1 LIPLSHGEAELE
13 LAGVALESSSRQT
26 AERVRAHAAEC
37 EACAMR
43 LHGFSETS
51 HKLGRLIP
59 QQSLNPG
66 RAAGIRSRLLS
77 RASADTDLRQ
87 TIASSPYSAKKAREI
102 VKPARAPAATPV
114 RVREA
119 VVASEE
125 APRSFF
131 MTLPGW
137 ITIAAIAAIAAAVWF
152 VSQSVQENHSL
163 RAGMNV
169 PRRTTDGDSVL
180 QKLRADLIEKDAV
193 IAGLTNADA
202 RTVDLTNRASR
213 GPLARVFWDPRS
225 NSWTLIAYNI
235 RQPRAGKIFQLWL
248 MTTQGKRSV
257 GVFAPDAQ
265 GGAYMRGTVSVPRDA
280 LEWVSITEEEMGG
293 APAPSGPI
301 VLAGTPAR

>member
-1 LIPLSHGEAELE
+1 MIPLSHSEAELE
-13 LAGVALESSSRQT
+13 LAGVALESSSHQT
-26 AERVRAHAAEC
+26 SERARAHAAEC
-37 EACAMR
+37 EACAMQLR
-43 LHGFSETS
+43 GFSETS

-87 TIASSPYSAKKAREI
+87 AIASSPYSAKKARDI

-114 RVREA
+114 RVREV

-137 ITIAAIAAIAAAVWF
+137 ISIVAVGAIAGAAWF
-152 VSQSVQENHSL
+152 VSQSIQENRTL

-169 PRRTTDGDSVL
+169 SRSVTDGDSVL
-180 QKLRADLIEKDAV
+180 QKLKVDLKDRDAV
-193 IAGLTNADA
+193 IAGLTNADT
-202 RTVDLTNRASR
+202 RTIDLTNRASR

-225 NSWTLIAYNI
+225 NSWTLVAYNI

-293 APAPSGPI
+293 APAPTGQI
-301 VLAGTPAR
+301 VLAGTPAS